1 MGGEVLKSKRH
12 LKILNLIKKEDIGT
26 QQELVARLHEAGI
39 EVTQATVSRDIK
51 KLGLIKVPDGHGG
64 YKYSLSSKRSKGDVQ
79 DWMKKM
85 IQDFV
90 VEMNYS
96 ENIIVLKTLLGTA
109 SGLGAAI
116 DNSKWEK
123 ILGTVA
129 GDDTILLVVKDR
141 KYTEEVFNKI
151 KELLG

>member
-1 MGGEVLKSKRH
+1 MKSKRH

-64 YKYSLSSKRSKGDVQ
+64 YKYSLSSKRSKGDVE

>member
-1 MGGEVLKSKRH
+1 MKSKRH

-51 KLGLIKVPDGHGG
+51 KLGLIKVPDGHGS
-64 YKYSLSSKRSKGDVQ
+64 YKYSLSSKRSKGDVE

-90 VEMNYS
+90 VEMDFS
-96 ENIIVLKTLLGTA
+96 ENLIVLKTLLGTA
-109 SGLGAAI
+109 GGLAAAI
-116 DNSKWEK
+116 DNSKWEE
-123 ILGTVA
+123 IMGTVA

-141 KYTEEVFNKI
+141 KYTEKVFNKI
-151 KELLG
+151 KELLD

>member
-1 MGGEVLKSKRH
+1 MKSKRH

-26 QQELVARLHEAGI
+26 QQELVARLHELDI

-64 YKYSLSSKRSKGDVQ
+64 YKYSLSSKRTKGDVK
-79 DWMKKM
+79 DWLKKM

-90 VEMNYS
+90 VDMDYS

-109 SGLGAAI
+109 GGLAAAI
-116 DNSKWEK
+116 DNTKWDS
-123 ILGTVA
+123 IMGTVA
-129 GDDTILLVVKDR
+129 GDDTILLVIKDR
-141 KYTEEVFNKI
+141 DQTPEIFTRI

>member
-1 MGGEVLKSKRH
+1 MKSKRH

-64 YKYSLSSKRSKGDVQ
+64 YKYSLSSKRSKGDVE

-90 VEMNYS
+90 VEMDYS

-141 KYTEEVFNKI
+141 KYTDEVFNKI

>member
-1 MGGEVLKSKRH
+1 MKSKRH
-12 LKILNLIKKEDIGT
+12 LKILNLIKNEDIGT
-26 QQELVARLHEAGI
+26 QQELVARLHESGI

-64 YKYSLSSKRSKGDVQ
+64 YKYSLSSTRSKGDVK

-90 VEMNYS
+90 VEMDYS
-96 ENIIVLKTLLGTA
+96 ENIIVLKTIIGTA

-129 GDDTILLVVKDR
+129 GEDTILLVVKDR
-141 KYTEEVFNKI
+141 KYTEEVFNQI

>member
-1 MGGEVLKSKRH
+1 MKSKRH
-12 LKILNLIKKEDIGT
+12 LKILDLIKKEKIGT

-64 YKYSLSSKRSKGDVQ
+64 YKYSLSTKRSKGDVE

-90 VEMNYS
+90 IEMDYS

-109 SGLGAAI
+109 GGLAAAI
-116 DNSKWEK
+116 DNSKWDE

-129 GDDTILLVVKDR
+129 GEDTILLVVKNKDNIT
-141 KYTEEVFNKI
+141 KVFNKI
-151 KELLG
+151 KELLE

>member
-1 MGGEVLKSKRH
+1 MKSKRH

-26 QQELVARLHEAGI
+26 QQELVARLHESGI